1 MSGDQA
7 IDHAKRDPKRWL
19 AAPLLISVIL
29 YQRLI
34 SPFKPRT
41 CRFTPSC
48 SEYARVAL
56 LRHGPIRGSWLALRR
71 LSRCHPFTEPG
82 EDPVPK
88 R

>member
-1 MSGDQA
+1 MTEASCSQA
-7 IDHAKRDPKRWL
+7 RRWL
-19 AAPLLISVIL
+19 AAPLLLPVIL
-29 YQRLI
+29 YQRVI

-56 LRHGPIRGSWLALRR
+56 LRHGPIRGSWLASRR
-71 LSRCHPFTEPG
+71 LLRCHPFTEPG

-88 R
+88 